1 MTGSGL
7 LGWVILGGLL
17 VLLIS
22 EAVLALIPYIRQAVE
37 GGIVEAARRVGVG
50 ATRKP
55 SKSGPVQIDDDQESQ
70 PGP

>member
-22 EAVLALIPYIRQAVE
+22 EAVLALAPYVRQAVE

-50 ATRKP
+50 AARKP
-55 SKSGPVQIDDDQESQ
+55 SKNEPAQIEDDQESQ
-70 PGP
+70 PDP